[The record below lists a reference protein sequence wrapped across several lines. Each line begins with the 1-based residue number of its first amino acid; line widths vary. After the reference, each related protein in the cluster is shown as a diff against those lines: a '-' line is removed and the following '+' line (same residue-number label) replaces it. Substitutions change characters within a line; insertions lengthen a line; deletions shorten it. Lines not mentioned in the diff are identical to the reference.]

1 MKFDFN
7 EIIERSGK
15 DAIAIDGIGKS
26 STGPKKPK
34 EGFDFIPMWVA
45 DMNFKTAPSITEAI
59 QERLKHPLFGYFENS
74 DEYYNTIINWHK
86 IHHDSDI
93 KKENKVRT
101 IEIMVG

>member
-26 STGPKKPK
+26 PTGPKKPK

-59 QERLKHPLFGYFENS
+59 QERLKHPYLVTLKTVM
-74 DEYYNTIINWHK
+74 NTITQLLTGIR
-86 IHHDSDI
+86 S
-93 KKENKVRT
+93 
-101 IEIMVG
+101 IMIQT

>member
-26 STGPKKPK
+26 PTGPKKPK

-74 DEYYNTIINWHK
+74 DEYYNAIINWHK

-93 KKENKVRT
+93 KKRKYRL
-101 IEIMVG
+101 